1 MLAAERHHQ
10 ILKNLAESGAVKT
23 VQLAE
28 ELQVTD
34 ETIRK
39 DFEFLETQG
48 RLMRTH
54 GGAVQVERP
63 MGDLSLTERQMMN
76 RESKEAIAKK
86 AAQRI
91 KPKETIFLDASSTA
105 LAITKFLPDFPFTVV
120 TNSLD
125 VLKALG
131 DLSHIDVICTGGLF
145 EAKSRSMIGLSAAR
159 TMRRYNIHRMFFSGS
174 GLDLKRGVSERNSR
188 QAAFKESVIEASE
201 DVCLLA
207 DETKLGRCTAFFFAE
222 CSDLTTLI
230 TTEEADKEILAS
242 LKKINVNIITA

>member
-242 LKKINVNIITA
+242 LKKINVKIITA